1 MTTTIEAMKQ
11 LQQIIAAVFRDPQNI
26 TRDHLE
32 VMKRLVGEAIA
43 AEEAQKVEITEKFKA
58 LSENRKEIITGP
70 CGQCKSSKVPCGCQI
85 TEGVESYDGIGGTGQ
100 DTSRNV
106 DGISKTNLRPIS
118 PANTEFLTI
127 KLELMTA
134 ERDKLLLELGDLRA
148 LRAAR
153 PAPPSDHIGDA
164 TELVGERAAL
174 IEKLKWAAKVGGD
187 AILHVGGA
195 DTCKQ
200 AADMLAADAQKSEPT
215 EQKLPEFFASYEYAP
230 DFSVLVSVYLRH
242 SDDVPELVH
251 QEPLIAQA
259 SEPTQQVAVPQ
270 GWRLVPVEPTNEMV
284 SAMWDWGTKKSEWNA
299 ILAAAPQP
307 PQADALAADHVEDVR
322 AMVPMTDQE
331 LDDLLPTNDS
341 MSRKDSQRWI
351 ARATE
356 RHHKIGVKP

>member
-85 TEGVESYDGIGGTGQ
+85 TERVESYDGIGGTGQ

-153 PAPPSDHIGDA
+153 PAPPADHIGDA
-164 TELVGERAAL
+164 TKLVGEREAL
-174 IEKLKWAAKVGGD
+174 ITQHRARAESAKLRGPNYSPC
-187 AILHVGGA
+187 ISA
-195 DTCKQ
+195 DELLELL
-200 AADMLAADAQKSEPT
+200 DMLAADAQSSN
-215 EQKLPEFFASYEYAP
+215 QRYSDGYAAGLFYASKQVA
-230 DFSVLVSVYLRH
+230 
-242 SDDVPELVH
+242 
-251 QEPLIAQA
+251 
-259 SEPTQQVAVPQ
+259 QQVAVPQ
-270 GWRLVPVEPTNEMV
+270 DSALLDHLQQSGSTVEILPGGNSGASWSFRIGGLHAAV
-284 SAMWDWGTKKSEWNA
+284 HHDIRAAIGLAM
-299 ILAAAPQP
+299 LAAAPQP
-307 PQADALAADHVEDVR
+307 PKAAALAADHAEDVR
-322 AMVPMTDQE
+322 AMVPMTPEQISDAYQKATGQHLRPCDKHAVE
-331 LDDLLPTNDS
+331 S
-341 MSRKDSQRWI
+341 MTREI
-351 ARATE
+351 EA
-356 RHHKIGVKP
+356 HHEIGVKP

>member
-106 DGISKTNLRPIS
+106 DGISKTNLR
-118 PANTEFLTI
+118 
-127 KLELMTA
+127 
-134 ERDKLLLELGDLRA
+134 DKLLLELGDLRA

-164 TELVGERAAL
+164 TELVWERAAL
-174 IEKLKWAAKVGGD
+174 IAQLSND
-187 AILHVGGA
+187 
-195 DTCKQ
+195 D
-200 AADMLAADAQKSEPT
+200 ADMLRRKWFGHRNTGHLSFVEAVDATMEG
-215 EQKLPEFFASYEYAP
+215 LMA
-230 DFSVLVSVYLRH
+230 
-242 SDDVPELVH
+242 
-251 QEPLIAQA
+251 
-259 SEPTQQVAVPQ
+259 QQVEVPQ
-270 GWRLVPVEPTNEMV
+270 DSALLDHLQQSGSTVEILPGGNSGASWSFRIGGLHAAV
-284 SAMWDWGTKKSEWNA
+284 HHDIRAAIGLAM
-299 ILAAAPQP
+299 LAASPE
-307 PQADALAADHVEDVR
+307 V
-322 AMVPMTDQE
+322 
-331 LDDLLPTNDS
+331 N
-341 MSRKDSQRWI
+341 K
-351 ARATE
+351 
-356 RHHKIGVKP
+356 

>member
-11 LQQIIAAVFRDPQNI
+11 AQ
-26 TRDHLE
+26 HLLRWTHFGECRTYPGPVPEARE
-32 VMKRLVGEAIA
+32 VDKLLTEAIA
-43 AEEAQKVEITEKFKA
+43 AEEAQGVEPVAEV
-58 LSENRKEIITGP
+58 
-70 CGQCKSSKVPCGCQI
+70 VPCYTPSGKR
-85 TEGVESYDGIGGTGQ
+85 VA
-100 DTSRNV
+100 
-106 DGISKTNLRPIS
+106 L
-118 PANTEFLTI
+118 NTEYQNLPIGTELFTRPAPPASNEALTV

-200 AADMLAADAQKSEPT
+200 AADMLAADAQTSPSHPQFVAGFKAGHAAGKRRED
-215 EQKLPEFFASYEYAP
+215 A
-230 DFSVLVSVYLRH
+230 
-242 SDDVPELVH
+242 
-251 QEPLIAQA
+251 
-259 SEPTQQVAVPQ
+259 QQVAVPQ
-270 GWRLVPVEPTNEMV
+270 EKDKLCEGLSTGQVMQKAFAWCPTDHPHKLRMQWI
-284 SAMWDWGTKKSEWNA
+284 ADYFIANA
-299 ILAAAPQP
+299 